1 MLVVEQVNEMG
12 SHRRV
17 VELLRLALRDVEVR
31 VIVPRLD
38 CRRSATMLNID
49 VVLTSSA
56 FVLLMIDDSTPLV
69 VIIRSMTLDP
79 TSSHYRGAA
88 TRLALDSRFSLTHSI
103 HRRCRLDG

>member
-1 MLVVEQVNEMG
+1 MLVVEQVDEMG

-56 FVLLMIDDSTPLV
+56 FVLPMIDDSTPLV
-69 VIIRSMTLDP
+69 ELTLLQARAVEVLGNWRSILV
-79 TSSHYRGAA
+79 
-88 TRLALDSRFSLTHSI
+88 SRI
-103 HRRCRLDG
+103 G